1 MTEEKKKAWRCKRS
15 AVKLGEERD
24 EGKLGEGRQ
33 RKRKRDVS
41 RSRIQMKTRTT
52 FGIIK

>member
-1 MTEEKKKAWRCKRS
+1 MTEEKKKARRCKRS

-33 RKRKRDVS
+33 RRGKRNVGR
-41 RSRIQMKTRTT
+41 
-52 FGIIK
+52 